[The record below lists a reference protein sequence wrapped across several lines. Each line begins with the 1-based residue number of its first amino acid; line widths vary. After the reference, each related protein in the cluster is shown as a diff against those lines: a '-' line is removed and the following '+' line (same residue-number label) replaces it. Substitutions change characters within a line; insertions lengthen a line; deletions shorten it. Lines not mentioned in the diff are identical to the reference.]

1 MPATSVLAS
10 ASLYIYLTHFEVY
23 RATDLPLV
31 NLALGLGLG
40 LATWAVTTR
49 VTARVSARRLRNHST
64 TDPTGSRPTT
74 PSLQEV
80 PR

>member
-1 MPATSVLAS
+1 MAVLAS

-31 NLALGLGLG
+31 NLTLGLGVG
-40 LATWAVTTR
+40 LAAWAVSTR
-49 VTARVSARRLRNHST
+49 LSARFSVRRLRPRGATHEPVAQ
-64 TDPTGSRPTT
+64 TDHR
-74 PSLQEV
+74 SLQEV